1 MRKKRKKKMNLYII
15 LGFLC
20 LAYFIGIILFAGTGS
35 NFYLIWGGLA
45 AALLVLGFSKYT
57 GLLERRIPV
66 LLRRG
71 TLICV
76 LLGTALF
83 IVVEAFIIS
92 GFFKTGEPGLD
103 YIIVLGAQVRENGP
117 SRVLKMRL
125 DKAYAYLAAN
135 EETIVIVSGGQGS
148 NEPETEAACMKDY
161 LVSRG
166 IGADRILL
174 EDRSTDTS
182 ENLSFSLE
190 LIEGEEKSVG
200 IVSNNFHIFRS
211 VKIAQKLGYHKVEGI
226 AATADPA
233 LLPNNMFRE
242 FFGVMKDFLM
252 GNM

>member
-1 MRKKRKKKMNLYII
+1 MI

-20 LAYFIGIILFAGTGS
+20 LAYFIGIILFAGIGS

-45 AALLVLGFSKYT
+45 AALLVLGFGKYT
-57 GLLERRIPV
+57 GLLERWIPV
-66 LLRRG
+66 PLRRG
-71 TLICV
+71 TFICV
-76 LLGTALF
+76 LLGAALF
-83 IVVEAFIIS
+83 IVVEAFIVS

-103 YIIVLGAQVRENGP
+103 YIIVLGAQVREDGP

-125 DKAYAYLAAN
+125 DKAYEYLVEN
-135 EETIVIVSGGQGS
+135 EETKVIVSGGQGS

-161 LVSRG
+161 LVSKG

-190 LIEGEEKSVG
+190 LIEGEGKSVG

-226 AATADPA
+226 AATADSA

>member
-1 MRKKRKKKMNLYII
+1 MRKKRKKKMNLYMI

-20 LAYFIGIILFAGTGS
+20 LAYFIVIILFAGTGS

-45 AALLVLGFSKYT
+45 AGLLVLGFSKYM

-66 LLRRG
+66 LVRRG
-71 TLICV
+71 TFICA

-103 YIIVLGAQVRENGP
+103 YIIVLGAQVREEGP

-125 DKAYAYLAAN
+125 DKAYEYLAAN
-135 EETIVIVSGGQGS
+135 EETIVIVSGGQGA

-161 LVSRG
+161 LVSEG
-166 IGADRILL
+166 IAADRILM
-174 EDRSTDTS
+174 EDKSTDTN
-182 ENLSFSLE
+182 ENLSFSWK

-200 IVSNNFHIFRS
+200 IVSNNFHVFRA
-211 VKIAQKLGYHKVEGI
+211 VKIAQKLGYHKVDGI
-226 AATADPA
+226 AAPA
-233 LLPNNMFRE
+233 YMALQPNNMLRE
-242 FFGVMKDFLM
+242 FFGVMKDFLV